1 MYANLGIQKVINK
14 VFFQHPK
21 DEGIILSQYF
31 DAPGIPIIL
40 IALVATAVK
49 FSAYYYVIMILIGF

>member
-1 MYANLGIQKVINK
+1 MINK